1 MITHRYL
8 TEKHSNETN
17 NVLLL
22 PICILMLLK

>member
-8 TEKHSNETN
+8 TEKHLNETN
-17 NVLLL
+17 NVVLL